1 MAGDEDTAIC
11 IMKMDEGIDTGDIL
25 AKKTIKLDPK
35 YTSGIWAAK
44 AADIG
49 SKMMLEVLDNIDN
62 IIPIKQTEDE
72 VTYAHKLTKEEAL
85 IDWQKP
91 AIEIQRL
98 IRGLNPWPIAYFKYL
113 GENIKIYEAEIIDQ
127 SGIPGT
133 ILDDKLTIACYDQ
146 AIRPTLLQRPSRKI
160 MTREELQRGYN
171 IPLGT
176 CFNATI

>member
-1 MAGDEDTAIC
+1 
-11 IMKMDEGIDTGDIL
+11 
-25 AKKTIKLDPK
+25 
-35 YTSGIWAAK
+35 
-44 AADIG
+44 
-49 SKMMLEVLDNIDN
+49 
-62 IIPIKQTEDE
+62 
-72 VTYAHKLTKEEAL
+72 
-85 IDWQKP
+85 
-91 AIEIQRL
+91 L